1 MKEATTVQPEATLA
15 DSRQEANA
23 RLAEYVEQQPKSVQT
38 AHTVL
43 SVLMAVGVVL
53 VIGLFI
59 VALYV
64 SFTWKSYGELAVP
77 RWWMAWGVSVG
88 LWLVVFGLD
97 ILILKADPPYI
108 MPGTGPSRDKASG
121 ERRWYV
127 TGPRAARQGRIY
139 IGLGV
144 LYAVLWAG
152 MYLVISLWS
161 EDPLSSFITFVLG
174 LTFLTVVVAIASSVI
189 QRLSK
194 SD

>member
-1 MKEATTVQPEATLA
+1 MKEATTVQPEATTV

-23 RLAEYVEQQPKSVQT
+23 QLDEYVKQQPKSVQT

-43 SVLMAVGVVL
+43 SVLMAVGFIL

-64 SFTWKSYGELAVP
+64 SFTWKAYGELAVP
-77 RWWMAWGVSVG
+77 RWWMAWGVTVG

-97 ILILKADPPYI
+97 IFILKADPPYI

-127 TGPRAARQGRIY
+127 TGQQAARQGRIY

-144 LYAVLWAG
+144 LYAALWAG
-152 MYLVISLWS
+152 MFLVISLWS

-174 LTFLTVVVAIASSVI
+174 LTFLTVVASITWSVI
-189 QRLSK
+189 QWLSK
-194 SD
+194 K